1 MMLLFQ
7 VFLSVVIIFEFRMM
21 RWEIFT
27 KFSHIQNKILKI
39 EKSTSPKSE
48 SATTSVFSLL
58 AFSFFEVFGLG
69 FGFSS
74 SSLSENVLYLILLL
88 FSCLRLEFEVFVLNI
103 LIQLANSMAHITP
116 AWPILG
122 VLRWIAL
129 KVPTPTPTHL
139 YTVQWADRGI
149 RNVVTDSFN
158 VHSQILFWF
167 TL

>member
-48 SATTSVFSLL
+48 SATTYVFSLL

-103 LIQLANSMAHITP
+103 LIQLANSISIFFLFQQSARGMKKISIEGKTKDTNTERARCM
-116 AWPILG
+116 WCERL
-122 VLRWIAL
+122 VLVSKSAMIQFR
-129 KVPTPTPTHL
+129 
-139 YTVQWADRGI
+139 
-149 RNVVTDSFN
+149 
-158 VHSQILFWF
+158 
-167 TL
+167 

>member
-88 FSCLRLEFEVFVLNI
+88 FSCLRLELEVFVLNI
-103 LIQLANSMAHITP
+103 LIQLANSISIFFLFQQSARGMKKISIEGKTKDTNTERARCM
-116 AWPILG
+116 WCERL
-122 VLRWIAL
+122 VLVSKSVIAE
-129 KVPTPTPTHL
+129 
-139 YTVQWADRGI
+139 I
-149 RNVVTDSFN
+149 
-158 VHSQILFWF
+158 
-167 TL
+167 

>member
-48 SATTSVFSLL
+48 SATTYVFSLL

-103 LIQLANSMAHITP
+103 LIQLANSISIFFLFQQSARGMKKISIEGKTKDTNTERARCM
-116 AWPILG
+116 WCERL
-122 VLRWIAL
+122 VLVSKSAMIQLR
-129 KVPTPTPTHL
+129 
-139 YTVQWADRGI
+139 
-149 RNVVTDSFN
+149 
-158 VHSQILFWF
+158 
-167 TL
+167 

>member
-103 LIQLANSMAHITP
+103 LIQLANSISIFFLFQQSARGMKKISIEGKTKDTNTERARCM
-116 AWPILG
+116 WCERL
-122 VLRWIAL
+122 VLVSKSAMIQFR
-129 KVPTPTPTHL
+129 
-139 YTVQWADRGI
+139 
-149 RNVVTDSFN
+149 
-158 VHSQILFWF
+158 
-167 TL
+167 

>member
-48 SATTSVFSLL
+48 SASTYVFSLLAL

-103 LIQLANSMAHITP
+103 LIQLANSISIFFLFQQSARGMKKISIEGKTKDTNTERARCM
-116 AWPILG
+116 WCERL
-122 VLRWIAL
+122 VLVSKSAMIQFR
-129 KVPTPTPTHL
+129 
-139 YTVQWADRGI
+139 
-149 RNVVTDSFN
+149 
-158 VHSQILFWF
+158 
-167 TL
+167 

>member
-48 SATTSVFSLL
+48 CATTSVFSLL

-74 SSLSENVLYLILLL
+74 SSLSENVLYLILVL
-88 FSCLRLEFEVFVLNI
+88 FSCLRLELEVFVLNI
-103 LIQLANSMAHITP
+103 LIQLANSISIFFLFQQSARGMKKISIEGKTKDTNTERARCM
-116 AWPILG
+116 WCERL
-122 VLRWIAL
+122 VLVSKSAMIQFR
-129 KVPTPTPTHL
+129 
-139 YTVQWADRGI
+139 
-149 RNVVTDSFN
+149 
-158 VHSQILFWF
+158 
-167 TL
+167 

>member
-48 SATTSVFSLL
+48 NATTTTSVFSLL

-74 SSLSENVLYLILLL
+74 SSLSENVLYLILVL
-88 FSCLRLEFEVFVLNI
+88 FSCLRLELEVFVLNI
-103 LIQLANSMAHITP
+103 LIQLANSISIFFLFFFNNPHEEWRKYQLRVKLKTLTP
-116 AWPILG
+116 SA
-122 VLRWIAL
+122 RSM
-129 KVPTPTPTHL
+129 
-139 YTVQWADRGI
+139 WASSS
-149 RNVVTDSFN
+149 SF
-158 VHSQILFWF
+158 
-167 TL
+167 

>member
-48 SATTSVFSLL
+48 SATTYVFSLL

-74 SSLSENVLYLILLL
+74 SSLSENVLYLILVL
-88 FSCLRLEFEVFVLNI
+88 FSCLRLELEVFVLNI
-103 LIQLANSMAHITP
+103 LIQLANSISIFFLFFFNNLHEEWRKYQLRVKLKTLTP
-116 AWPILG
+116 S
-122 VLRWIAL
+122 AL
-129 KVPTPTPTHL
+129 DVCD
-139 YTVQWADRGI
+139 VS
-149 RNVVTDSFN
+149 V
-158 VHSQILFWF
+158 
-167 TL
+167 

>member
-27 KFSHIQNKILKI
+27 KFFHIQNKILKI

-48 SATTSVFSLL
+48 SATTYVFSLL

-88 FSCLRLEFEVFVLNI
+88 FSCLRLELEVFVLNI
-103 LIQLANSMAHITP
+103 LIQLANSISIFFLFQQSARGMKKISIEGKTKDTNTERSMY
-116 AWPILG
+116 
-122 VLRWIAL
+122 VM
-129 KVPTPTPTHL
+129 
-139 YTVQWADRGI
+139 WASSS
-149 RNVVTDSFN
+149 SF
-158 VHSQILFWF
+158 
-167 TL
+167 